1 MKRGITREQ
10 VNGRDGWSIDDSQE
24 SRTFYV
30 DGIPATEKALVRA
43 LKTGLE
49 RDVEFIAHDKYIHE
63 ALPVIVV
70 LFDESVEQY
79 TIDNCQDVFG
89 RCDGKQVDFDEIDQV
104 FSEVWN
110 GTGFVTWD
118 ELYGMMYKEE
128 NHD

>member
-10 VNGRDGWSIDDSQE
+10 VNGRDGWSIHDSQE

-49 RDVEFIAHDKYIHE
+49 RDVEFIAHDKYINDGT
-63 ALPVIVV
+63 PVIVV
-70 LFDESVEQY
+70 LFDDAIEQY
-79 TIDNCQDVFG
+79 SLDKFKEVFG
-89 RCDGKQVDFDEIDQV
+89 DCDET

-110 GTGFVTWD
+110 GNGFIKFD
-118 ELYGMMYKEE
+118 ELYKRVYKEA
-128 NHD
+128 